1 MKAYLIS
8 ALLGYLLGCSSMAL
22 YISKCKGVDI
32 AKSGTGNLGA
42 SNAMVL
48 MGWGAGVLVAVHDI
62 GKAVLASF
70 LAKWLFPEAAY
81 AGITAGAAA
90 AMGHMFPFYLR
101 FKGGKGLA
109 SYFGMILAWNWKIA
123 LIVFAAGV
131 VITLAT
137 NYIVIAT
144 VSIVLFFPIYLAFTA
159 GWVPAGITA
168 AVSLV
173 MIWKHRVNFVRLK
186 NGTEVGFRKA
196 NSGELRVK

>member
-1 MKAYLIS
+1 MQAYLIG

-22 YISKCKGVDI
+22 YISKLKGVNI
-32 AKSGTGNLGA
+32 TKSGTGNLGA

-48 MGWGAGVLVAVHDI
+48 MGWGAGILVAVHDI
-62 GKAVLASF
+62 GKSVLAF
-70 LAKWLFPEAAY
+70 WLAGKLFPGVPL
-81 AGITAGAAA
+81 AGLTAGAACVL
-90 AMGHMFPFYLR
+90 GHMFPFYLR

-131 VITLAT
+131 VITLVT

-144 VSIVLFFPIYLAFTA
+144 ISIVVFFPIYLAFTA
-159 GWVPAGITA
+159 GWVPAAITA

-173 MIWKHRVNFVRLK
+173 MVWKHRENFARLK

>member
-22 YISKCKGVDI
+22 YISKYKGVDI

-81 AGITAGAAA
+81 AGITAGAAS

-159 GWVPAGITA
+159 GWVPAAITA

-173 MIWKHRVNFVRLK
+173 MVWKHRENFARLK

>member
-22 YISKCKGVDI
+22 YISKLKGVNI
-32 AKSGTGNLGA
+32 TKSGTGNLGA

-81 AGITAGAAA
+81 AGITAGAAST
-90 AMGHMFPFYLR
+90 MGHMFPFYLR

-159 GWVPAGITA
+159 GWVPAVITA

-173 MIWKHRVNFVRLK
+173 ILWKHRVNFVRLK

>member
-22 YISKCKGVDI
+22 YISKRKGVNI
-32 AKSGTGNLGA
+32 TKSGTGNLGA

-81 AGITAGAAA
+81 VGITAGAAA

-131 VITLAT
+131 VITLVT

-159 GWVPAGITA
+159 GWIPAVITA

>member
-1 MKAYLIS
+1 
-8 ALLGYLLGCSSMAL
+8 MAL
-22 YISKCKGVDI
+22 YISKLKGVNI
-32 AKSGTGNLGA
+32 TKSGTGNLGA

-81 AGITAGAAA
+81 AGITAGAAST
-90 AMGHMFPFYLR
+90 MGHMFPFYLR

-159 GWVPAGITA
+159 GWVPAVITA

-173 MIWKHRVNFVRLK
+173 ILWKHRVNFVRLK

>member
-22 YISKCKGVDI
+22 YISKLKGVNI
-32 AKSGTGNLGA
+32 TKSGTGNLGA

-81 AGITAGAAA
+81 AGITAGAAS

-159 GWVPAGITA
+159 GWVPAVITA

>member
-22 YISKCKGVDI
+22 YISKLKGVNI
-32 AKSGTGNLGA
+32 TKSGTGNLGA

-81 AGITAGAAA
+81 AGITAGAAST
-90 AMGHMFPFYLR
+90 MGHMFPFYLR

-159 GWVPAGITA
+159 GWVPAVITA